1 MNTETS
7 LDTEIINNSN
17 NLELKFVALSVEKAI
32 KIVAVDDIVYLE
44 SSGRYTTL
52 YFNNNSNITVCK
64 NLGHFEK
71 LFGKNHFIRTHHSFL
86 INIAYLTKIE
96 VGEMG
101 GLGRHRRGGRESRC
115 CHGWRQGSILACSRV
130 QWTSRGHGDH
140 CRRQG
145 GILACP

>member
-7 LDTEIINNSN
+7 LETEVLNNSN

-71 LFGKNHFIRTHHSFL
+71 LFGKNHFIRIHHSFL
-86 INIAYLTKIE
+86 INIAYLTKIVKDGSGQYCE
-96 VGEMG
+96 
-101 GLGRHRRGGRESRC
+101 LNFASDILPISNRRFASVKKYL
-115 CHGWRQGSILACSRV
+115 HY
-130 QWTSRGHGDH
+130 
-140 CRRQG
+140 
-145 GILACP
+145 

>member
-52 YFNNNSNITVCK
+52 YFSNNSNITVCK

-86 INIAYLTKIE
+86 INITYLTKIVKDGSGQYCE
-96 VGEMG
+96 
-101 GLGRHRRGGRESRC
+101 LNFASDILPISNRRFASVKKYL
-115 CHGWRQGSILACSRV
+115 HY
-130 QWTSRGHGDH
+130 
-140 CRRQG
+140 
-145 GILACP
+145 

>member
-7 LDTEIINNSN
+7 LDIEIVNNSN

-44 SSGRYTTL
+44 SSGRYTAL

-86 INIAYLTKIE
+86 INIAYLTKIVKDGNGQYCE
-96 VGEMG
+96 
-101 GLGRHRRGGRESRC
+101 LNFASDILPISNRRFASVKKYL
-115 CHGWRQGSILACSRV
+115 HY
-130 QWTSRGHGDH
+130 
-140 CRRQG
+140 
-145 GILACP
+145 